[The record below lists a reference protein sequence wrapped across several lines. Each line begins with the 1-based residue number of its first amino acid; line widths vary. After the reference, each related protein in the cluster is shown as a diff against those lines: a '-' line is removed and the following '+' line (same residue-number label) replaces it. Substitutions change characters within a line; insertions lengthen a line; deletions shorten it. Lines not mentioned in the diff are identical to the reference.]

1 LEKLSSCPDT
11 QWDQEWKDEIP
22 DHKTEPAACALLR
35 AIPSGDLYDKFDP
48 IAAQAFVT
56 AECELVVLFHLKAGG
71 ENERIFDRH
80 RGSLPSMGADCVGS
94 IAHQHDPALVP
105 ARKRRHVVHRIAAL
119 NHLDMIEDVGVG
131 ARIIRMQGAD
141 FPRVPSRIIDFFY

>member
-80 RGSLPSMGADCVGS
+80 KGSLPSMGAAEVQSFLSDRAPV
-94 IAHQHDPALVP
+94 D
-105 ARKRRHVVHRIAAL
+105 
-119 NHLDMIEDVGVG
+119 E
-131 ARIIRMQGAD
+131 
-141 FPRVPSRIIDFFY
+141 